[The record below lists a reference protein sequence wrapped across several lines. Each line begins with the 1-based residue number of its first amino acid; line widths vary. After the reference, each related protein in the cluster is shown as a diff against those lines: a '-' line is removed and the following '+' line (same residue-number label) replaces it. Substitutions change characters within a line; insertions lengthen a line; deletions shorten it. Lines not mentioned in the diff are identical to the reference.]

1 MMVMGTST
9 WARNV
14 ATMDKE
20 LAGEGDRA
28 CGDDA
33 SSNDDEVSDG
43 SNSGNGGNNNGSD
56 DNDDD
61 CGGDGGS
68 DGGDDNNSGSNGGDS
83 EMVVVVVAI
92 MVWHGGGGNDD
103 EVSDGS
109 NSGSG
114 GDNNGDDDNDD
125 DYGGGGGNDGG
136 DDSNGGNSGGD
147 SEMVVVATMVAVE
160 IRLKVYPKRMYKDG
174 VAIFNGGVICV
185 RGTRFLGFLLS
196 VMEDGSRNRTRDFNM
211 ASRKAEEAA
220 WRRYEATQWLES
232 QVGPLGISNQ
242 PTEREIIS
250 CLRNGLIL
258 CNAINKI
265 HPGAVPKVVVNQVA
279 SQSLTWDS
287 QPLPAYQYFE
297 NVRNFLVAMEE
308 LKLPA
313 FEASDLERDTLE
325 MGSAAK
331 VVDCILALKSFQELK
346 QMNNQNGYNKHI
358 KSPLPMRSI
367 SRMHSRAAAAFPSDA
382 CRHLD
387 LSATLEKMPP
397 SESNFP
403 KREEIVELLVEQLVA
418 RLFDAKENI
427 DGNIIASLRNE
438 HLVMDPIN
446 VFNQIMACCNGEQPP
461 ARFYEDIVEEKSSL
475 PVPHSTSAPT
485 QSDSLSIPDNSKH
498 CQACPGKC
506 KCNQEHLLDMQEKE
520 LLDLKALKLKIKK
533 EFEEM
538 QSQFQGF
545 FNDIGSQI
553 QDMSTKALGYQR
565 VVEEN
570 RKLYNMVQDLKGN
583 IRVYCRIRPSF
594 RPELKNVVDF
604 IGEDGSLFIL
614 DPTKT
619 LKDGRKLFRFNR
631 VFDPTAG
638 QDEVYKDTR
647 PLIRSVMDGYNVCI
661 FAYGQTGSG
670 KTHTMSGPSG
680 GTSKDMGINY
690 LALND
695 LFQMSNER
703 KDIIKYDIYV
713 QMVEIYN
720 EQVRD
725 LLAAD
730 KTDNKY
736 PFHIHYSIGCN
747 DDGLSLPDAR
757 LRSVKSTTD
766 VMTLMKL
773 GEVNR
778 AVSSTAMNNRS
789 SRSHSVLTV
798 HVHGKDTSGSS
809 IRSCLHL
816 VDLAGSERVDKSEVT
831 GERLKEAQ
839 FINKSLSC
847 LGDVITALAQK
858 NSHIPYRNSK
868 LTLLLQDSLGGHA
881 KTLMFAHVSPDADSF
896 GETVSTLK
904 FAQRVSAV
912 ELGAARLNKESSE
925 VMQLKEQV
933 ENLKIALAT
942 KEAQR
947 AMFNRIKESHTPL
960 EKPTLVS
967 EKTPFR
973 PRRLSIE
980 NCSTVKTD
988 KSVNR
993 EDRSG
998 AKSPPLLPRSRRLS
1012 LEGSKT
1018 IKKDSSQPKVSD
1030 DIINKA
1036 LQYEPVSWQ
1045 KYHPM
1050 QDPESVSKL
1059 NGHFSSGNSRSELHA
1074 KTPRSPTSI
1083 SYQKRLV
1090 KVNGGMQVHPLKLPQ
1105 TPEPPVLD
1113 GNDAHGTKVMGSTNG
1128 KGSQIRRSLRTIG
1141 KLINGPD
1148 KRSQQNM
1155 VEFKSPIKGT
1165 DHTKHVKSPISAVEK
1180 TKRRQSLTGIQAP
1193 LPNNSR
1199 RSSLG
1204 GKPVV
1209 AYDKDTNARTPPTHL
1224 DTKTAKRWL

>member
-1 MMVMGTST
+1 
-9 WARNV
+9 
-14 ATMDKE
+14 
-20 LAGEGDRA
+20 
-28 CGDDA
+28 
-33 SSNDDEVSDG
+33 
-43 SNSGNGGNNNGSD
+43 
-56 DNDDD
+56 
-61 CGGDGGS
+61 
-68 DGGDDNNSGSNGGDS
+68 
-83 EMVVVVVAI
+83 
-92 MVWHGGGGNDD
+92 
-103 EVSDGS
+103 
-109 NSGSG
+109 
-114 GDNNGDDDNDD
+114 
-125 DYGGGGGNDGG
+125 
-136 DDSNGGNSGGD
+136 
-147 SEMVVVATMVAVE
+147 
-160 IRLKVYPKRMYKDG
+160 
-174 VAIFNGGVICV
+174 
-185 RGTRFLGFLLS
+185 
-196 VMEDGSRNRTRDFNM
+196 MEDGSRNRTHFNM
-211 ASRKAEEAA
+211 ASRKAEESA

-232 QVGPLGISNQ
+232 QVGPLGIPNQ
-242 PTEREIIS
+242 PTETELIS

-265 HPGAVPKVVVNQVA
+265 HPGAVPK
-279 SQSLTWDS
+279 
-287 QPLPAYQYFE
+287 PLPAYQYFE
-297 NVRNFLVAMEE
+297 NVRNFLFVMEE

-313 FEASDLERDTLE
+313 FEVSDLERDNLE

-331 VVDCILALKSFQELK
+331 LVDCILALKSFQELK
-346 QMNNQNGYNKHI
+346 QMNKQNGYNKHI
-358 KSPLPMRSI
+358 KSPLPMR
-367 SRMHSRAAAAFPSDA
+367 MHSRAAAFSFDA
-382 CRHLD
+382 SRHLD
-387 LSATLEKMPP
+387 LSATLVKMPP
-397 SESNFP
+397 AENNFP
-403 KREEIVELLVEQLVA
+403 KREEIVELLAKQLVD
-418 RLFDAKENI
+418 LMFDAKENI
-427 DGNIIASLRNE
+427 DGNIIASLHKE
-438 HLVMDPIN
+438 HLVADPIK

-461 ARFYEDIVEEKSSL
+461 TNFNELPLLLKDSVKEKGNL
-475 PVPHSTSAPT
+475 PPHSISTPT
-485 QSDSLSIPDNSKH
+485 QSDALSAPDSSKH
-498 CQACPGKC
+498 GEACLRKC
-506 KCNQEHLLDMQEKE
+506 KCNQVHLLDMQEKE

-533 EFEEM
+533 EFQEI

-545 FNDIGSQI
+545 FHDIGSQI
-553 QDMSTKALGYQR
+553 QEMSTKALGYHK

-594 RPELKNVVDF
+594 RAESKNVVDF

-619 LKDGRKLFRFNR
+619 LKDGRKLFQFNQ
-631 VFDPTAG
+631 VFGPIAG
-638 QDEVYKDTR
+638 QDDVYKDTQ

-670 KTHTMSGPSG
+670 KTYTMSGPSGG

-703 KDIIKYDIYV
+703 KDIISYDIYV

-725 LLAAD
+725 LLAED

-736 PFHIHYSIGCN
+736 PFHIHYSIGSNIFTLLRREIRSCN
-747 DDGLSLPDAR
+747 DDGLSLPDAI
-757 LRSVKSTTD
+757 LHSVKSPTD
-766 VMTLMKL
+766 VMTLIKL

-798 HVHGKDTSGSS
+798 HVNGKDTSGSS

-881 KTLMFAHVSPDADSF
+881 KTLMFAHVSPESDSF
-896 GETVSTLK
+896 GETMSTLK
-904 FAQRVSAV
+904 FAQRVSTV
-912 ELGAARLNKESSE
+912 ELGAARMNKESSE
-925 VMQLKEQV
+925 VMHLKEQV
-933 ENLKIALAT
+933 ENLKIALAA

-947 AMFNRIKESHTPL
+947 VTFQRIKEPHTPS
-960 EKPTLVS
+960 EKSTLVS
-967 EKTPFR
+967 EKTPLR

-980 NCSTVKTD
+980 NCSAVKTD
-988 KSVNR
+988 KPVNR
-993 EDRSG
+993 EDRG
-998 AKSPPLLPRSRRLS
+998 GVKSPLLLPRLRRLS

-1018 IKKDSSQPKVSD
+1018 IKRDSLLPKVSD
-1030 DIINKA
+1030 NAVSKA
-1036 LQYEPVSWQ
+1036 LQYERVSQQ

-1074 KTPRSPTSI
+1074 RTPQSPTSI
-1083 SYQKRLV
+1083 SYQTRLI
-1090 KVNGGMQVHPLKLPQ
+1090 KVNGGMQVHPLKLPK
-1105 TPEPPVLD
+1105 TPEPPVVD
-1113 GNDAHGTKVMGSTNG
+1113 GGDAHGTKVMGSTNG

-1155 VEFKSPIKGT
+1155 VEVKSPVKGT
-1165 DHTKHVKSPISAVEK
+1165 GYTNHLVKSPISAVEK
-1180 TKRRQSLTGIQAP
+1180 TKRRQSLTGIQPP

-1199 RSSLG
+1199 RTSLG

-1209 AYDKDTNARTPPTHL
+1209 AYDKDRNARTPPPSQS
-1224 DTKTAKRWL
+1224 DSKTAKRWL

>member
-1 MMVMGTST
+1 
-9 WARNV
+9 
-14 ATMDKE
+14 
-20 LAGEGDRA
+20 
-28 CGDDA
+28 
-33 SSNDDEVSDG
+33 
-43 SNSGNGGNNNGSD
+43 
-56 DNDDD
+56 
-61 CGGDGGS
+61 
-68 DGGDDNNSGSNGGDS
+68 
-83 EMVVVVVAI
+83 
-92 MVWHGGGGNDD
+92 
-103 EVSDGS
+103 
-109 NSGSG
+109 
-114 GDNNGDDDNDD
+114 
-125 DYGGGGGNDGG
+125 
-136 DDSNGGNSGGD
+136 
-147 SEMVVVATMVAVE
+147 
-160 IRLKVYPKRMYKDG
+160 
-174 VAIFNGGVICV
+174 
-185 RGTRFLGFLLS
+185 
-196 VMEDGSRNRTRDFNM
+196 MEDGSRNRTHFNM
-211 ASRKAEEAA
+211 ASRKAEESA

-232 QVGPLGISNQ
+232 QVGPLGIPNQ
-242 PTEREIIS
+242 PTETELIS

-265 HPGAVPKVVVNQVA
+265 HPGAVPK
-279 SQSLTWDS
+279 
-287 QPLPAYQYFE
+287 PLPAYQYFE
-297 NVRNFLVAMEE
+297 NVRNFLFVMEE

-313 FEASDLERDTLE
+313 FEVSDLERDNLE

-331 VVDCILALKSFQELK
+331 LVDCILALKSFQELK
-346 QMNNQNGYNKHI
+346 QMNKQNGYNKHI
-358 KSPLPMRSI
+358 KSPLPMR
-367 SRMHSRAAAAFPSDA
+367 MHSRAAAFSFDA
-382 CRHLD
+382 SRHLD
-387 LSATLEKMPP
+387 LSATLVKMPP
-397 SESNFP
+397 AENNFP
-403 KREEIVELLVEQLVA
+403 KREAEIVELLAKQLVD
-418 RLFDAKENI
+418 LMFDAKENI
-427 DGNIIASLRNE
+427 DGNIIASLHKE
-438 HLVMDPIN
+438 HLVADPIK

-461 ARFYEDIVEEKSSL
+461 TNFNELPLLLRDSVKEKGNL
-475 PVPHSTSAPT
+475 PPHSISTPT
-485 QSDSLSIPDNSKH
+485 QSDALSAPDSSKH
-498 CQACPGKC
+498 GEACLRKC
-506 KCNQEHLLDMQEKE
+506 KCNQVHLLDMQEKE

-533 EFEEM
+533 EFQEI

-545 FNDIGSQI
+545 FHDIGSQI
-553 QDMSTKALGYQR
+553 QEMSTKALGYHK

-594 RPELKNVVDF
+594 RAESKNVVDF

-619 LKDGRKLFRFNR
+619 LKDGRKLFQFNQ
-631 VFDPTAG
+631 VFGPIAG
-638 QDEVYKDTR
+638 QDDVYKDTQ

-670 KTHTMSGPSG
+670 KTYTMSGPSGG

-703 KDIIKYDIYV
+703 KDIISYDIYV

-720 EQVRD
+720 EQEIR
-725 LLAAD
+725 
-730 KTDNKY
+730 
-736 PFHIHYSIGCN
+736 SCN
-747 DDGLSLPDAR
+747 DDGLSLPDAI
-757 LRSVKSTTD
+757 LHSVKSPTD

-798 HVHGKDTSGSS
+798 HVNGKDTSGSS

-881 KTLMFAHVSPDADSF
+881 KTLMFAHVSPESDSF
-896 GETVSTLK
+896 GETMSTLK
-904 FAQRVSAV
+904 FAQRVSTV
-912 ELGAARLNKESSE
+912 ELGAARMNKESSE
-925 VMQLKEQV
+925 VMHLKEQV
-933 ENLKIALAT
+933 ENLKIALAA

-947 AMFNRIKESHTPL
+947 VTFQRIKEPHTPS
-960 EKPTLVS
+960 EKSTLVS
-967 EKTPFR
+967 EKTPLR

-980 NCSTVKTD
+980 NCSAVKTD
-988 KSVNR
+988 KPVNR
-993 EDRSG
+993 EDRG
-998 AKSPPLLPRSRRLS
+998 GVKSPLLLPRLRRLS

-1018 IKKDSSQPKVSD
+1018 IKRDSLLPKVSD
-1030 DIINKA
+1030 NAVSKA
-1036 LQYEPVSWQ
+1036 LQYERVSQQ

-1074 KTPRSPTSI
+1074 RTPQSPTSI
-1083 SYQKRLV
+1083 SYQTRLI
-1090 KVNGGMQVHPLKLPQ
+1090 KVNGGMQVHPLKLPK
-1105 TPEPPVLD
+1105 TPEPPVVD
-1113 GNDAHGTKVMGSTNG
+1113 GGDAHGTKVMGSTNG

-1155 VEFKSPIKGT
+1155 VEVKSPVKGT
-1165 DHTKHVKSPISAVEK
+1165 GYTNHLVKSPISAVEK
-1180 TKRRQSLTGIQAP
+1180 TKRRQSLTGIQPP

-1199 RSSLG
+1199 RTSLG

-1209 AYDKDTNARTPPTHL
+1209 AYDKDRNARTPPPSQS
-1224 DTKTAKRWL
+1224 DSKTVKRWL